1 MKIAVGNAQDLR
13 LALKSTE
20 RLRVDNPG
28 VVDFRRP
35 AIIVR
40 LNGRG
45 MTAFAPYQWI
55 QFCDRKRVACNRARI
70 LNSEHFRWPS
80 LRSEERRVGKESVST
95 CRSRWSPYHYIK
107 KHKRQRRKKKIQ

>member
-35 AIIVR
+35 AIIVG

-55 QFCDRKRVACNRARI
+55 QFCDRKRVDCNRARI
-70 LNSEHFRWPS
+70 LNSEHFR
-80 LRSEERRVGKESVST
+80 SEEHTSELQSLMRISYAVF
-95 CRSRWSPYHYIK
+95 CL
-107 KHKRQRRKKKIQ
+107 KKKNKQTPLTYHNIQS